1 MLTTSRARLFA
12 LWRKVFVEFLMIIEI
27 SNINIENSD
36 YIFDFIFGIIAHSKK
51 MEAGEKNG
59 FAENAVF

>member
-1 MLTTSRARLFA
+1 
-12 LWRKVFVEFLMIIEI
+12 MIIEI